1 MDGVIFELVLV
12 HSLTTEINVLYCKA
26 TYPDRPLDPSRLP
39 SRMNREFS
47 SRAGG
52 LKRETTVSSVVPTIR
67 MYGFNFSSPVCLHG
81 FRFNET
87 QRRK

>member
-12 HSLTTEINVLYCKA
+12 HLLTTEINGLYCKA

-39 SRMNREFS
+39 SRMN
-47 SRAGG
+47 
-52 LKRETTVSSVVPTIR
+52 ETTISSVVPTIR
-67 MYGFNFSSPVCLHG
+67 MYGFNFNSPVCLHG
-81 FRFNET
+81 FRFNEA